1 MTQEPFILLVTI
13 PDLPYDNNL
22 NCKESNKFTDCSI
35 RVVTLLTDIHLWLV
49 QNLQF
54 SPHDLVPYWTPD
66 SFWQQDPYNINRST
80 SFSINYNTHM
90 CHMHTHIHTHTC
102 TLPVY
107 KVLSLQVFCS
117 MSYIKCYLNQLFY
130 CKQWGP
136 LYSHTHITV

>member
-1 MTQEPFILLVTI
+1 MTQEPSILLVTI

-22 NCKESNKFTDCSI
+22 NCKECNKFTDCSI

-66 SFWQQDPYNINRST
+66 SFWQQDPYNINT
-80 SFSINYNTHM
+80 SFSVNCKRAHARTH
-90 CHMHTHIHTHTC
+90 